1 MHLRKLPRKALNV
14 ETNIRE
20 TELLKSPFQD
30 TSKQTVQPK
39 EDKKCETKAQ
49 ENPPKS
55 SMTLATF
62 NENVKKQT
70 YKIRFKVKLNTNSSK
85 SSVLQYLF
93 GCFGGEKLFHQ
104 HK

>member
-49 ENPPKS
+49 ENPQKS

-62 NENVKKQT
+62 NENGST
-70 YKIRFKVKLNTNSSK
+70 R
-85 SSVLQYLF
+85 LF
-93 GCFGGEKLFHQ
+93 CQEKYVPAWRPRISLWQFCR
-104 HK
+104 